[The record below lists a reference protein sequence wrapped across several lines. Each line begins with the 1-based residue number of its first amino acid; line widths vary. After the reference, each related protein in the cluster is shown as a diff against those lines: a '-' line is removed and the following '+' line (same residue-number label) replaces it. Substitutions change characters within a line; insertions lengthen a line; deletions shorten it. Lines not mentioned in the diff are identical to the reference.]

1 MLFSGNSHLGNLSP
15 SKVQANVEPSD
26 GVKTEIWS
34 GGILESGAGG
44 VGNAHQS
51 PVKQE
56 PVGVDNKPQTSVTE
70 ETQLSLPEKVKEE
83 KSPNGVEGGGSMV
96 NTIPSN

>member
-56 PVGVDNKPQTSVTE
+56 PVGVDNTPQTSVKE